1 MIERFDLAERH
12 ERHRSAVR
20 DYCEAEIEPH
30 VERHEREG
38 TFPEE
43 IIREMGAAGLI
54 GIPFP
59 TDVGGE
65 GEDYRAFA
73 ITVEE
78 LARTWKLTAGA
89 VNIACGLVGYPLEG
103 FGTDRQREEWLGN
116 ICAGEWIPAFALTE
130 PEAGSDAATLDTT
143 ATREGDEWVI
153 DGHKVWTTHGGV
165 SDFLLVVARTGEGE
179 RRHDGISL
187 IGVPDPRERD
197 GFAVERNIPCMEGDA
212 AVESEL
218 RFDGLRVPAENL
230 VGEEG
235 RGFRYIMEGLDIG
248 RLGTAAQGVGIAQGA
263 FEASREFAGE
273 REQFGQPI
281 REFQGVG
288 FKVADMA
295 AETEAARMLTLAAA
309 DQRDRGERITKEA
322 AMAKTFATDTAMEI
336 ATEAVQVHG
345 SRGYSRDYPVE
356 RYMREAKGTQ
366 IYDGTNEINRLVVLD
381 RLYDD

>member
-12 ERHRSAVR
+12 ERHRSAMR

-116 ICAGEWIPAFALTE
+116 ICAG
-130 PEAGSDAATLDTT
+130 
-143 ATREGDEWVI
+143 
-153 DGHKVWTTHGGV
+153 
-165 SDFLLVVARTGEGE
+165 
-179 RRHDGISL
+179 
-187 IGVPDPRERD
+187 
-197 GFAVERNIPCMEGDA
+197 
-212 AVESEL
+212 
-218 RFDGLRVPAENL
+218 
-230 VGEEG
+230 
-235 RGFRYIMEGLDIG
+235 
-248 RLGTAAQGVGIAQGA
+248 
-263 FEASREFAGE
+263 
-273 REQFGQPI
+273 
-281 REFQGVG
+281 
-288 FKVADMA
+288 
-295 AETEAARMLTLAAA
+295 
-309 DQRDRGERITKEA
+309 
-322 AMAKTFATDTAMEI
+322 
-336 ATEAVQVHG
+336 
-345 SRGYSRDYPVE
+345 
-356 RYMREAKGTQ
+356 
-366 IYDGTNEINRLVVLD
+366 
-381 RLYDD
+381 